1 MSNVLEKELIEPPS
15 KSKDKPP
22 RKFKISKFNLAM
34 TILTIVSVGLIINA
48 IYSYISFPNTYEELE
63 PMMEEAILFD
73 QKAAELSGQYSNIE
87 DQIGE
92 DAYFAIKEEDY
103 QNSGAIQQ
111 EMIDDIQATNK
122 IIQESGGITTYE
134 ELQRVRKPATNAFD
148 AKMVA
153 KEFGDD
159 SYEQPAS
166 ASASSSNQGS
176 AVITDAATDLAQ
188 AQAQVAVHDAAPNN
202 HSGHNH

>member
-1 MSNVLEKELIEPPS
+1 MRNVIEKELI
-15 KSKDKPP
+15 KPP

-34 TILTIVSVGLIINA
+34 TILAIVSVGLIINA
-48 IYSYISFPNTYEELE
+48 IYSYISFPNTYDELE

-73 QKAAELSGQYSNIE
+73 QQAAELSGQYGTIE

-92 DAYFAIKEEDY
+92 DVYFAIKEEGFES
-103 QNSGAIQQ
+103 SGKVQQ
-111 EMIDDIQATNK
+111 DMMDDIQATNQ

-153 KEFGDD
+153 REFGDD
-159 SYEQPAS
+159 SYTP
-166 ASASSSNQGS
+166 
-176 AVITDAATDLAQ
+176 
-188 AQAQVAVHDAAPNN
+188 VAVVNNNTAAQGTVVESDSD
-202 HSGHNH
+202 SGHDH